1 MTLLVAI
8 TTAATKAATA
18 SINFTWGVQFF
29 TKRIFFHREETC
41 KM

>member
-18 SINFTWGVQFF
+18 SINFTWGGTVFHEED
-29 TKRIFFHREETC
+29 IFSPGGNL
-41 KM
+41 